1 MWTATFW
8 KDAAERA
15 IKTAAQTLLGVIAGL
30 QVTTGMDWETTLIA
44 AGIATGLSVLTSL
57 LSSLSG
63 TSSSASV
70 VE

>member
-1 MWTATFW
+1 MWSKQFW
-8 KDAAERA
+8 RDAAERA
-15 IKTAAQTLLGVIAGL
+15 VKTAAQTLLGVIAGL
-30 QVTTGMDWETTLIA
+30 QVTTGMDWQTVLVS

-63 TSSSASV
+63 TSASASA